1 MSSEALTTMIRE
13 YRAGKGLPPADNEL
27 RAYLDESR
35 AEQGLPPELSEAQF
49 ELARAILAS
58 AGLVVVDGAA

>member
-1 MSSEALTTMIRE
+1 MIAE
-13 YRAGKGLPPADNEL
+13 WRASKGRAPADNEL
-27 RAYLDESR
+27 SAYLDESR

-58 AGLVVVDGAA
+58 AGLVVVP